1 MSNAR
6 DFGLDYQK
14 ACKDARYIAGLHQ
27 THTASFPFSRV
38 IDQHAL
44 TIRGKL
50 PGMSELAAAPA
61 AAPAADDDP
70 LKGEPTPES
79 QQDVIR
85 IFNGFKRDAQM
96 IISKVSE
103 LEYEI
108 GEHELVV
115 ANARELPDDRNAY
128 RLVGGVLVKTTVGDA
143 LPKVQQNMA
152 NIRATIDKLKV
163 ALASVNAKS
172 AAWKEKYGIK
182 TQQEMELEKR
192 NAQASGG
199 AVKAA
204 TGVLA

>member
-1 MSNAR
+1 
-6 DFGLDYQK
+6 
-14 ACKDARYIAGLHQ
+14 
-27 THTASFPFSRV
+27 
-38 IDQHAL
+38 
-44 TIRGKL
+44 
-50 PGMSELAAAPA
+50 MSELAAAP
-61 AAPAADDDP
+61 APAADDDP

-204 TGVLA
+204 TFSRHTYGYVVRGAQSIVTMRGRMTVSRCVSGWQGPYTLVLLRFTSKYPSY

>member
-1 MSNAR
+1 M
-6 DFGLDYQK
+6 
-14 ACKDARYIAGLHQ
+14 IAVTTLFAAESCQ
-27 THTASFPFSRV
+27 A
-38 IDQHAL
+38 A
-44 TIRGKL
+44 
-50 PGMSELAAAPA
+50 MSELAAAPA
-61 AAPAADDDP
+61 AAPADDDP

-108 GEHELVV
+108 GEHEVVV

-143 LPKVQQNMA
+143 LPKVSRNMA

-163 ALASVNAKS
+163 ALARQRQVGGLEGS
-172 AAWKEKYGIK
+172 AASRRSRRWSS
-182 TQQEMELEKR
+182 KR
-192 NAQASGG
+192 NAQASG
-199 AVKAA
+199 AR
-204 TGVLA
+204 

>member
-1 MSNAR
+1 
-6 DFGLDYQK
+6 
-14 ACKDARYIAGLHQ
+14 
-27 THTASFPFSRV
+27 
-38 IDQHAL
+38 
-44 TIRGKL
+44 
-50 PGMSELAAAPA
+50 MSELAVAAAPA
-61 AAPAADDDP
+61 PAAPAADADP

-103 LEYEI
+103 LQYEI
-108 GEHELVV
+108 GEHELVM
-115 ANARELPDDRNAY
+115 ANATDLPDDRNAY

-143 LPKVQQNMA
+143 LPKVKQNMN
-152 NIRATIDKLKV
+152 NISETIKKLQT

-192 NAQASGG
+192 AAQASGG
-199 AVKAA
+199 PVASAQ
-204 TGVLA
+204 GVLA